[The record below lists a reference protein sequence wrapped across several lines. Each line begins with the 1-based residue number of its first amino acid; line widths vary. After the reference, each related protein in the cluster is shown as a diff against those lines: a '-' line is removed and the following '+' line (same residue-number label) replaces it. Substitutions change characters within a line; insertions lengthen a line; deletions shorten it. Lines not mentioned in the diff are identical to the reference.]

1 MGGGGF
7 WSKGSFRFV
16 LRLERDGY
24 GSVLSMEEGIVQVL
38 HRFGKCSGIESWLL
52 QGDRGACCL
61 SFYSVLN
68 IFTAEQGADRVG

>member
-1 MGGGGF
+1 MREGLGGGGF

-38 HRFGKCSGIESWLL
+38 HRFGKCSGIES
-52 QGDRGACCL
+52 CKETEEHVVFL
-61 SFYSVLN
+61 STVF
-68 IFTAEQGADRVG
+68 